1 MEYWSIDQHD
11 KWGRFGLWLHLGI
24 DPYPGRFAWLKVW
37 WCNRNPRLLIHY
49 YLEAARKIGGMIH
62 VPLSRFSDIS
72 SLVFRWLAI
81 PWLQAEIDKWMN
93 MYNSSYRRANKH
105 KTLPHGIPDLIHAK
119 PERYKSQNFQIMIS
133 TELFDEM
140 QQEWAPHDDPVFQL
154 TPTSFHNQANNHY
167 GSLGR
172 PAVSRGTFWDIYN
185 ALLACFQQDPVNAT
199 LEEEFN
205 LANLG
210 ADQGMDLLPGF
221 RQLRLG
227 DEVVGD
233 GVVLHGAYDE
243 ADFTDSEMEEP
254 AYAADSHYAADFTSI
269 DAAKEGTCE
278 SCGTTAVLKHMQNKD
293 HSKLGRDLCPRCY
306 QHYLNKNGTI
316 RRSSG
321 TVTQTSQVKPSESYR
336 RSVHKNIA
344 QAQRGVSNDVQAVGG
359 SDRVIGQGAAVGY
372 VMNTSSGPLR
382 TPGPSI
388 HLPGKIP
395 QYIVPPPTHLQG
407 SLGRGPQSVGY
418 THAHATY
425 PVVRHE
431 RIQQAYSTY
440 NAEVVVVEVRMVLKL
455 PGCVQEKV
463 IHDLIEAVDH
473 IPVHIGVAALKRI
486 LYNAVIPRW
495 NTWTNNFPLHI
506 DEVIMRDKL
515 WVELRPNNP
524 DCDVIAKHFFKTG
537 RKGMKTFKTGKTV
550 IYFHVP
556 NEIYDTMVEMREADE
571 LAAERK
577 AKQRSRDN
585 PPSPSPIPRRGN
597 QDSESDIEITKSI
610 ICPSAKR
617 RKDISHPRSPETQT
631 HDPTPRRCS
640 DTRSA
645 SMHAGSYKPGSEDP
659 ENADEQRNESFP
671 YVNIVSLPEYCIT
684 HKNDAVCL
692 TTFNVIVYPV
702 EQRTWEQL
710 LDQRAKPAEISVG
723 KNENNFYLGKPLTS
737 VLQLDLTASNTKKGG
752 FKLAVFG
759 TSIAAIFKGEGAEAI
774 CAKRVYQSVER
785 VVEING
791 ALMTKVT
798 NLPHM
803 GEKQFQYLTMEV
815 SCLVWAQALLD
826 MVYDFVKE
834 ATEDKLPFHI
844 PQLRFVKA
852 AVAIEATGKRDV
864 TFLLEE
870 VIDSNM
876 EGPFR
881 KYLNNVS
888 PEPLLLETKEDEARA
903 EFLAFSQ
910 HVQYWK
916 TKKQVFVSDYQ
927 GKQSMP
933 TAQQTR

>member
-1 MEYWSIDQHD
+1 MRE
-11 KWGRFGLWLHLGI
+11 
-24 DPYPGRFAWLKVW
+24 P
-37 WCNRNPRLLIHY
+37 
-49 YLEAARKIGGMIH
+49 
-62 VPLSRFSDIS
+62 S
-72 SLVFRWLAI
+72 S
-81 PWLQAEIDKWMN
+81 
-93 MYNSSYRRANKH
+93 
-105 KTLPHGIPDLIHAK
+105 
-119 PERYKSQNFQIMIS
+119 
-133 TELFDEM
+133 
-140 QQEWAPHDDPVFQL
+140 
-154 TPTSFHNQANNHY
+154 
-167 GSLGR
+167 
-172 PAVSRGTFWDIYN
+172 
-185 ALLACFQQDPVNAT
+185 
-199 LEEEFN
+199 
-205 LANLG
+205 
-210 ADQGMDLLPGF
+210 
-221 RQLRLG
+221 
-227 DEVVGD
+227 
-233 GVVLHGAYDE
+233 
-243 ADFTDSEMEEP
+243 
-254 AYAADSHYAADFTSI
+254 SHYAADFTSI
-269 DAAKEGTCE
+269 GAAKEGTCE
-278 SCGTTAVLKHMQNKD
+278 NCGTTAVLKHMQNKD

-359 SDRVIGQGAAVGY
+359 SDRVIEQGAAVGY

-407 SLGRGPQSVGY
+407 SPGRGPQSVGY

-473 IPVHIGVAALKRI
+473 IPVHIGVAALKQI

-550 IYFHVP
+550 VYFHVP

-577 AKQRSRDN
+577 AKQRSRDKFTASPSIGKGKKRARS

-617 RKDISHPRSPETQT
+617 RKDISRPRSPETQT

-645 SMHAGSYKPGSEDP
+645 SMHAGCTQPKSRLPSPSAEHISQALKT
-659 ENADEQRNESFP
+659 QRMPTNKEMSPF
-671 YVNIVSLPEYCIT
+671 L
-684 HKNDAVCL
+684 CL

-737 VLQLDLTASNTKKGG
+737 VLQLDLAASNTKRGG

-785 VVEING
+785 VVEIDG

-852 AVAIEATGKRDV
+852 AVAIEATGKRDA

-870 VIDSNM
+870 VIDSNT

-888 PEPLLLETKEDEARA
+888 PEPLLLGTKEDEVRA

-927 GKQSMP
+927 GGSTLLTDPQISAAGALGPIFADGNIPSAHRRFETKHRCNYFCQWFLP
-933 TAQQTR
+933 TSNLV